1 MMGFRR
7 LRILI
12 AVAVLWIFASWY
24 YIWAPGQGPPASS
37 PFSDQRDGSVSF
49 GGVQDLEIIRWNK
62 PSPRFPVKKPTP
74 LPTKLPSTRIPKV
87 QAAKPSED
95 EAARNKR
102 HKRLA
107 AVKASFQ
114 HSWTG
119 YKKYAWRKDEVTPIT
134 GNYKNPFGG
143 WAATLVDS
151 LDTLWI
157 MGLETDF
164 NLAVKACNFIDFS
177 TTLTKD
183 INVFETTIRYLGGF
197 LAAYELSGKQYPIL
211 LEKAQEVGE
220 LLMGAFDTPNRM
232 PVSRWD
238 WRKYVQ
244 GTEQKAPL
252 SMLVSEIG
260 SFTLEFAKL
269 SELTGNMIYHDAAQ
283 RISDQIELGQ
293 SKTKLPGM
301 WPVVIDASKSPI
313 VFTGDTFTLGGM
325 SDSLYEYFPK
335 QYALLG
341 GMTEQPRR
349 LYEGFIDV
357 AKEHLFRRALNPDN
371 LPILFPGDAR
381 VKTGPDPAM
390 QQIIRTPRAQHLTC
404 FAGGMVGLAAKVF
417 SRPAD
422 MDVAIQLTNG
432 CVWSY
437 FATPS
442 GLGPEIFNYVPCDPD
457 PSKDD
462 CQWSER
468 RWLDSLRMHWRK
480 GQKEVSDQTLKDIV
494 DGRKLPKGML
504 DVNDRKYILRPE
516 AIESVFLMYR
526 MTGDASWMDKAWDM
540 FIAIEKHTQ
549 TTVAAASLDDVT
561 KAKPAQIDSMESF
574 WLAETLKYFYLVFSE
589 WDVVDLDKWVLNT
602 EAHPLRRLDAE

>member
-1 MMGFRR
+1 MGVRR
-7 LRILI
+7 MRIVI
-12 AVAVLWIFASWY
+12 AVATIWIFASWY
-24 YIWAPGQGPPASS
+24 YIWAPGQAPPS
-37 PFSDQRDGSVSF
+37 PFTAQREGTIELGEQSSD
-49 GGVQDLEIIRWNK
+49 IRWNK
-62 PSPRFPVKKPTP
+62 PPARFPVKKPTK
-74 LPTKLPSTRIPKV
+74 LPTTLPKTRIPRV
-87 QAAKPSED
+87 QAAEPVED
-95 EAARNKR
+95 EAARAKR

-164 NLAVKACNFIDFS
+164 NLAVKACDSIDFA

-197 LAAYELSGKQYPIL
+197 LAAYELSGRQYPTL
-211 LEKAQEVGE
+211 LSKAQEVGD

-244 GTEQKAPL
+244 GIEQKAPL

-269 SELTGNMIYHDAAQ
+269 SELTGDMIYHDAAQ

-293 SKTKLPGM
+293 SKTHLPGM

-313 VFTGDTFTLGGM
+313 EFTGDTFTLGGM

-341 GMTEQPRR
+341 GMLEQPRR

-357 AKEHLFRRALNPDN
+357 AKEQLFRRALNPDN
-371 LPILFPGDAR
+371 LPILLPGDAR
-381 VKTGPDPAM
+381 VKNAQDPVT

-417 SRPAD
+417 NRPAD

-442 GLGPEIFNYVPCDPD
+442 GLGPEIFNYIPCDPD
-457 PSKDD
+457 PKKDD

-468 RWLDSLRMHWRK
+468 RWLDSLKMHWRK
-480 GQKEVSDQTLKDIV
+480 GQKDVPDQTVKDIV

-540 FIAIEKHTQ
+540 FIAVEKHTR

-561 KAKPAQIDSMESF
+561 KVKPQQIDSMESF
-574 WLAETLKYFYLVFSE
+574 WLAETLKYFYLVFAE

-602 EAHPLRRLDAE
+602 EAHPLRRADADL

>member
-1 MMGFRR
+1 MGVRR
-7 LRILI
+7 LRIVI
-12 AVAVLWIFASWY
+12 AVATIWIFASWY
-24 YIWAPGQGPPASS
+24 YIWAPGQGPPSSS
-37 PFSDQRDGSVSF
+37 PFAAQREGTVELGDQSPD
-49 GGVQDLEIIRWNK
+49 IRWNK
-62 PSPRFPVKKPTP
+62 PPARFPVKKPTK
-74 LPTKLPSTRIPKV
+74 LPTKLPKTRIPRV
-87 QAAKPSED
+87 QAAEPIEE

-164 NLAVKACNFIDFS
+164 NLAVKACDSIDFT

-197 LAAYELSGKQYPIL
+197 LAAYELSGRQYPVL
-211 LEKAQEVGE
+211 LSKAQEVGD

-244 GTEQKAPL
+244 GIEQKAPL

-293 SKTKLPGM
+293 SNTHLPGM

-313 VFTGDTFTLGGM
+313 EFTGDTFTLGGM

-341 GMTEQPRR
+341 GMLEQPRR

-371 LPILFPGDAR
+371 LPILLPGDAR
-381 VKTGPDPAM
+381 VKNAQDPVTR
-390 QQIIRTPRAQHLTC
+390 QIIRTPRAQHLTC

-417 SRPAD
+417 DRPAD
-422 MDVAIQLTNG
+422 MDIAIQLTNG

-442 GLGPEIFNYVPCDPD
+442 GLGPEIFNYIPCDPD
-457 PSKDD
+457 PKQDD

-468 RWLDSLRMHWRK
+468 RWLDSLKMHWRK
-480 GQKEVSDQTLKDIV
+480 GQKDVPDQTAKDIV

-540 FIAIEKHTQ
+540 FIAVEKHTR

-561 KAKPAQIDSMESF
+561 KAKPLQTDSMESF

-602 EAHPLRRLDAE
+602 EAHPLRRADADL